1 MLTLT
6 GFFIP
11 YKMAENK
18 KSFLMYADMRHTTD
32 LLTDEQAGQVFKWL
46 LDYVNDDHPEPL
58 PGLLG
63 AVVEPI
69 KQQMKRDLEKW
80 DKIKAKRSEAGTRSA
95 QARAN
100 KRQQASTNSTSVESV
115 EQTPTNPTVTVT
127 DTVTGTVINKY
138 PNGLEFFTDDPI
150 FLDSFN
156 EWVTYRKEMRKP
168 IRGQKAFQGQL
179 SKLNRLSGGDYQKA
193 KNIILQSIENN
204 WTGLFELKNQTND
217 KSKQPRGEQ
226 IIDHN
231 ARIRKELRENQGR
244 SSTGPL

>member
-1 MLTLT
+1 MEEDK
-6 GFFIP
+6 I
-11 YKMAENK
+11 
-18 KSFLMYADMRHTTD
+18 SFVLYSDQRGQFD
-32 LLTDEQAGQVFKWL
+32 KLSDEQAGKLVKHIFS
-46 LDYVNDDHPEPL
+46 YVNLEYPEGDFITEL
-58 PGLLG
+58 
-63 AVVEPI
+63 AFEPI
-69 KQQMKRDLEKW
+69 KTQLKRDKKKW
-80 DKIKAKRSEAGTRSA
+80 ESVIKKRSDAGKASAEAKK
-95 QARAN
+95 N

-115 EQTPTNPTVTVT
+115 ETKSTNPTVSVNGNVSVISVS
-127 DTVTGTVINKY
+127 DTVINKY
-138 PNGLEFFTDDPI
+138 PKGLDFFSDDPI
-150 FLDSFN
+150 FLDSFS